1 MPLNKVASGGELSRV
16 SLAISVVTA
25 DSEYAPTLIFDE
37 VDVGISGAIAEVVG
51 SKLKELSHHYQVIC
65 ITHLAQVASF
75 GRQHLR
81 VVKVQK
87 EDCGAK
93 TTVEELTNDDR
104 VQEVARIL
112 GGVTITEK
120 ARNAAAEMINKS
132 A

>member
-1 MPLNKVASGGELSRV
+1 
-16 SLAISVVTA
+16 
-25 DSEYAPTLIFDE
+25 LIFDE